1 MLHLQLFKTHKIK
14 DTNMSNK
21 DQNMNKGSVDTE
33 KLHKKIKETW
43 SGLSDNDIKLYD
55 GKRDEFFAKL
65 QEKQNVSKEDGQ
77 KKMQEIEK
85 SCGCGAA
92 KAA

>member
-1 MLHLQLFKTHKIK
+1 ME
-14 DTNMSNK
+14 NK
-21 DQNMNKGSVDTE
+21 NQNTQQNSKENTE

-43 SGLSDNDIKLYD
+43 SGLGDNDIKLYD

-65 QEKQNVSKEDGQ
+65 KEKANISKEDAK
-77 KKMQEIEK
+77 KKMAQLEK
-85 SCGCGAA
+85 ECGCSGTA

>member
-1 MLHLQLFKTHKIK
+1 ME
-14 DTNMSNK
+14 NK
-21 DQNMNKGSVDTE
+21 NQNMKENSKESTE

-43 SGLSDNDIKLYD
+43 SGLGDSDIKLYD

-65 QEKQNVSKEDGQ
+65 KEKANVSKEDAQ
-77 KKMQEIEK
+77 KKMAQLEK
-85 SCGCGAA
+85 ECGCSGTA

>member
-1 MLHLQLFKTHKIK
+1 ME
-14 DTNMSNK
+14 NK
-21 DQNMNKGSVDTE
+21 NQNMQKNPKENTE

-43 SGLSDNDIKLYD
+43 SGLGDNDIKLYD

-65 QEKQNVSKEDGQ
+65 KEKANVSKEDAQ
-77 KKMQEIEK
+77 KKMAQLEK
-85 SCGCGAA
+85 ECGCSGTA

>member
-1 MLHLQLFKTHKIK
+1 M
-14 DTNMSNK
+14 TNSS
-21 DQNMNKGSVDTE
+21 QNMPNKNPDMSKNQNSKENAE

-55 GKRDEFFAKL
+55 GKREEFFGQLKAKH
-65 QEKQNVSKEDGQ
+65 NVSKEDAQ

-85 SCGCGAA
+85 SCGCSGAA

>member
-1 MLHLQLFKTHKIK
+1 MENKNQDMHKT
-14 DTNMSNK
+14 
-21 DQNMNKGSVDTE
+21 QNSKESTE

-43 SGLSDNDIKLYD
+43 PSLSDDSVKLYD

-65 QEKQNVSKEDGQ
+65 KEKANLSREDAE
-77 KKMQEIEK
+77 KKMQQLEK
-85 SCGCGAA
+85 DSGCASAA

>member
-1 MLHLQLFKTHKIK
+1 MQNT
-14 DTNMSNK
+14 NK
-21 DQNMNKGSVDTE
+21 DMKQNQNSKENTA

-43 SGLSDNDIKLYD
+43 SGLSDDTIKLYD

-65 QEKQNVSKEDGQ
+65 KEKHNVSKDDAK

-85 SCGCGAA
+85 ACGCSSTA

>member
-1 MLHLQLFKTHKIK
+1 ME
-14 DTNMSNK
+14 NK
-21 DQNMNKGSVDTE
+21 NQNMQQNSKENSE

-55 GKRDEFFAKL
+55 GKHDEFFAKL
-65 QEKQNVSKEDGQ
+65 KEKANVSKEDAQ
-77 KKMQEIEK
+77 KKLQQLEK
-85 SCGCGAA
+85 DCGCGTA